1 MYLAACAVCLSEPL
15 GLMREDGGATF
26 LTRKTT
32 LLSFV
37 KYTKITVVVNG
48 QARSVFRIKAYLKKF
63 PFYAKVVG

>member
-1 MYLAACAVCLSEPL
+1 
-15 GLMREDGGATF
+15 MREDGGATF

-48 QARSVFRIKAYLKKF
+48 QARSVFRIKAYYKKIQ
-63 PFYAKVVG
+63 FYAKVVG